1 VSQAGIVQFLSLS
14 HSFEKGFFYS
24 NKLQLNQNSM
34 YYNNNTLI
42 FLDGKFVKANE
53 SSTDLYSQTLHYGY
67 GVFEGI
73 RAYNTESGTKVF
85 KAKEHYDRLK
95 KSCELVNI
103 PFNSTVQELVDAT
116 YELLKKN
123 NLSDAYV
130 RPLIFC
136 DPNMSLAKPNKVSIM
151 ICAWEWGAYLGDKQ
165 LRLTVSSYCRPHPR
179 SIKIEA
185 KVCGHY
191 VNSILATSEAK
202 DKGFDEALL
211 LDSDGYLAEGPGA
224 NLFFEK
230 DGVLYTPQ
238 LGNILPGI
246 TRATVLELAEIMGVE
261 VKQGLYTPEEL
272 LLADSAFYCGTA
284 AEVIGIESV
293 DDMKFPKNWNST
305 LGKKIQE
312 EYSQLV
318 RKTEMVANTL
328 F

>member
-1 VSQAGIVQFLSLS
+1 
-14 HSFEKGFFYS
+14 
-24 NKLQLNQNSM
+24 M
-34 YYNNNTLI
+34 YYNNNSVI
-42 FLDGKFVKANE
+42 FLNGKFVKANE

-73 RAYNTESGTKVF
+73 RAYATESGTRVF
-85 KAKEHYDRLK
+85 KAQEHYDRLK

-103 PFNSTVQELVDAT
+103 PFEYTTQELVDAT
-116 YELLKKN
+116 YELLQKN

-130 RPLIFC
+130 RPLVFC
-136 DPNMSLAKPNKVSIM
+136 DPNMSLFRPNNVSIM

-191 VNSILATSEAK
+191 VNSILATTEAK
-202 DKGFDEALL
+202 DKGYDEALL

-246 TRATVLELAEIMGVE
+246 TRATVLELAEKLGVE
-261 VKQGLYTPEEL
+261 VKQGLYRPEEL
-272 LLADSAFYCGTA
+272 GAADSAFYCGTA

-293 DDMKFPKNWNST
+293 DDKKFPKNWNDT
-305 LGKKIQE
+305 LGKKLQE
-312 EYSQLV
+312 VYSQLV
-318 RKTEMVANTL
+318 RESEKTLNTKY
-328 F
+328 

>member
-1 VSQAGIVQFLSLS
+1 
-14 HSFEKGFFYS
+14 
-24 NKLQLNQNSM
+24 M

-53 SSTDLYSQTLHYGY
+53 ASTDLYSQTLHYGY

-73 RAYNTESGTKVF
+73 RAYATESGTRIFKVQ
-85 KAKEHYDRLK
+85 EHYDRLK

-103 PFNSTVQELVDAT
+103 PFEYTTQELVDAT
-116 YELLKKN
+116 YELLQKN

-130 RPLIFC
+130 RPLVFC
-136 DPNMSLAKPNKVSIM
+136 DPNMSLSRPNNVSIM

-179 SIKIEA
+179 SMKIEA

-191 VNSILATSEAK
+191 VNSILATTEAK
-202 DKGFDEALL
+202 DKGYDEALL

-230 DGVLYTPQ
+230 EEVLYTPQ

-246 TRATVLELAEIMGVE
+246 TRATVLELAEKLGVE
-261 VKQGLYTPEEL
+261 VKQGLYRPEEL
-272 LLADSAFYCGTA
+272 GAADSAFYCGTA

-293 DDMKFPKNWNST
+293 DDKKFPNNWNDT
-305 LGKKIQE
+305 LGKKLQE
-312 EYSQLV
+312 AYSQLV
-318 RKTEMVANTL
+318 RNRKKH
-328 F
+328 